1 MPFVVYILYSAQ
13 LDGYY
18 IGYTGDDIGMRLR
31 KHNSNH
37 KGFTGK
43 VSDWVVSYTELY
55 EDKIEAMKREKQIK
69 GWKSRRMIETLVAR
83 SVGSGY
89 PD

>member
-18 IGYTGDDIGMRLR
+18 IGYTGDDIDTRLR

-43 VSDWVVSYTELY
+43 VSDWVEVYTELY
-55 EDKIEAMKREKQIK
+55 EDKIKAMKREKQIK

-83 SVGSGY
+83 SAGSGH

>member
-18 IGYTGDDIGMRLR
+18 IGYTGDDIDMRLR

-37 KGFTGK
+37 KGYTGK
-43 VSDWVVSYTELY
+43 VSDWVVGYTELY

-83 SVGSGY
+83 SVGSGH

>member
-18 IGYTGDDIGMRLR
+18 IGYTGDDIDTRLR

-43 VSDWVVSYTELY
+43 VSDWVVVYTELY

-69 GWKSRRMIETLVAR
+69 GWKSRRMIETMVAR
-83 SVGSGY
+83 SVGSGH